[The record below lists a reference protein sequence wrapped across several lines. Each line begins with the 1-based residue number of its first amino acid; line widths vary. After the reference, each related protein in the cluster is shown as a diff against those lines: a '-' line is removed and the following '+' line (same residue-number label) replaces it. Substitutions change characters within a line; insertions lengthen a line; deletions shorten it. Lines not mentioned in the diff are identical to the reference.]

1 MALAPERYK
10 IQFTG
15 SVDTHDKLRRAQDLL
30 RHAIPN
36 GDLATIFDRALTLLV
51 AYLERTRLAAAKRP
65 RKSSMSDS
73 GSRHVPAA
81 VKREVWA
88 RDQGRCAFVGTTG
101 RCAERGFL
109 EFHHLVPFAD
119 GGPTVTDNLE
129 LRCRPHNQFEA
140 ERWSGPMLV
149 REARHA
155 DALGTGRPPQNMPEC
170 L

>member
-1 MALAPERYK
+1 MLPARPATIMALAPERYK
-10 IQFTG
+10 IQFTA
-15 SVDTHDKLRRAQDLL
+15 SVDTHDK
-30 RHAIPN
+30 
-36 GDLATIFDRALTLLV
+36 
-51 AYLERTRLAAAKRP
+51 LAAAKRP

-88 RDQGRCAFVGTTG
+88 RDQGRCAFVGTKG